1 MILFFIDA
9 VFCLRFN
16 LFMNFYG
23 TMFLIMD
30 KDLPQIAWLIYL
42 TFKQNRMHYSVHP
55 VYYDFKVNQSS
66 IAACAAATRAI
77 GTRNGEQDT

>member
-30 KDLPQIAWLIYL
+30 KDLP
-42 TFKQNRMHYSVHP
+42 
-55 VYYDFKVNQSS
+55 
-66 IAACAAATRAI
+66 
-77 GTRNGEQDT
+77 

>member
-1 MILFFIDA
+1 
-9 VFCLRFN
+9 
-16 LFMNFYG
+16 MNFYG

-42 TFKQNRMHYSVHP
+42 TFKQNRMHRIVHP

-77 GTRNGEQDT
+77 GTRNGEHDT

>member
-55 VYYDFKVNQSS
+55 VYYDFK
-66 IAACAAATRAI
+66 
-77 GTRNGEQDT
+77 

>member
-1 MILFFIDA
+1 MSGSGAISAKAIAKTVKILINRVIMILFFIDA

-30 KDLPQIAWLIYL
+30 KDLP
-42 TFKQNRMHYSVHP
+42 
-55 VYYDFKVNQSS
+55 
-66 IAACAAATRAI
+66 
-77 GTRNGEQDT
+77 